1 MNVIYDRE
9 TDTLTVIFSETSV
22 TESDENKSG
31 IILNYDESGKLGSLE
46 ILDVSKRLKPQNIT
60 REFIR
65 NLRGKYKG
73 QGLLKALMKEKEFEK
88 RY

>member
-1 MNVIYDRE
+1 MKVNYDRE
-9 TDTLTVIFSETSV
+9 TDILNIILSKTSV

-31 IILNYDESGKLGSLE
+31 IILDHDENGKLVSIE
-46 ILDVSKRLKPQNIT
+46 ILDITKRINPKKVT

-65 NLRGKYKG
+65 SLRGKYKG
-73 QGLLKALMKEKEFEK
+73 QGLIKALMKEKEFEK